1 MPQRNLS
8 MNYLPSFFRLIGW
21 CNVQHG
27 GGALLLLKSSS
38 KACLTRSAIRSGGVT
53 LLGAFLIFG
62 LASAKTSA
70 LECPETGK
78 GAVPALIAPAQE
90 KLLAAGGEDMANEVN
105 ELIARLKDSQPGI
118 SIEEITNE
126 LVAAYCPIITRT
138 SLSAEAKQN
147 RVDTFGALVR
157 KRLASETLA
166 PGSSILATVPLSLKT
181 YRALE
186 EMAGKAGKNPDEYM
200 SSILT
205 KAAAEPEK

>member
-1 MPQRNLS
+1 
-8 MNYLPSFFRLIGW
+8 MNYFSSFFDLSGW
-21 CNVQHG
+21 SDVQHAP
-27 GGALLLLKSSS
+27 GALVLKNS
-38 KACLTRSAIRSGGVT
+38 KARLARSAIRRGGVT

-62 LASAKTSA
+62 SASAKASA

-78 GAVPALIAPAQE
+78 GAVPALITPAQE

-105 ELIARLKDSQPGI
+105 ELIARLKDRQPGI

-126 LVAAYCPIITRT
+126 LVAAYCPIISRT
-138 SLSAEAKQN
+138 SLSTEVKRD

-181 YRALE
+181 YRALQ
-186 EMAGKAGKNPDEYM
+186 EMAGKAGEKPDEYM
-200 SSILT
+200 ASILT
-205 KAAAEPEK
+205 RAAAEQQK